1 MVAAWKSIDRDSVPV
16 AAPSV
21 LIQNFRALNLLPVVT
36 PQRSPYAGSRSVPGA
51 TCAVLIRTV
60 CADPA
65 RVRSALFSKPNG
77 SHQGGSSCR
86 WLSPCDYGRHR
97 SAARPL
103 LRQQHA
109 LLAGL
114 AGPIRHRRG
123 RTGEGRGDCQARQD
137 GAAPRC
143 SPSCFSRR
151 AELDDAPWTPIH
163 LQCRDLGSLI
173 GRLVSVQLRFSW

>member
-65 RVRSALFSKPNG
+65 RVRCALFSKPNG
-77 SHQGGSSCR
+77 SHRGGSSCR

-143 SPSCFSRR
+143 SPSSSP
-151 AELDDAPWTPIH
+151 EGLSWTMHPGRQYTFNVRIW
-163 LQCRDLGSLI
+163 RSLI
-173 GRLVSVQLRFSW
+173 GRLVSVQLRFSR